1 MTMRTVL
8 RALSVRLDPE
18 QTRGAFVAA
27 SILLRYPD
35 EPLMES
41 LGSLTTLSS
50 QLPQN
55 FGKPYVQ
62 MCSYLSEN
70 SLLESQ
76 TQYVA
81 TFDLKRRCCLY
92 LSYYLNGDTRRR
104 GMALWR
110 FQDAYRSAG
119 QQVVQ
124 GELPDYLPALLEF
137 AATGGEQA
145 AIQLMNEHRAGIL
158 VLLEA
163 LDELAS
169 PYAGIVRAVDSLLP
183 PREDRVIS
191 DAERLVYEGPP
202 SELVGIDDVEIF
214 EPYGTQSSCEGCG
227 TTETSGTSFSN
238 TADLE
243 RP

>member
-119 QQVVQ
+119 QEVVQ

-137 AATGGEQA
+137 AATGGLHPA
-145 AIQLMNEHRAGIL
+145 TQLMNEHRAGIL

-163 LDELAS
+163 LEEIDS

-191 DAERLVYEGPP
+191 DAERLVFEGPP
-202 SELVGIDDVEIF
+202 SELVGIDDVEAF
-214 EPYGTQSSCEGCG
+214 EPYGTQSSCKSCATPDTFGAVSPG
-227 TTETSGTSFSN
+227 P
-238 TADLE
+238 AVME

>member
-1 MTMRTVL
+1 MTMRSVL
-8 RALSVRLDPE
+8 RAFSVQLDPDE
-18 QTRGAFVAA
+18 VRGAFAAA
-27 SILLRYPD
+27 SIMLRYPD
-35 EPLMES
+35 ELLVDS
-41 LGSLTTLSS
+41 LGSLSTLSG
-50 QLPQN
+50 QLPSSIRT
-55 FGKPYVQ
+55 PYIEI
-62 MCSYLSEN
+62 CRYLSETP
-70 SLLESQ
+70 LLESQ
-76 TQYVA
+76 SQYVA

-110 FQDAYRSAG
+110 FQDAYRQAG

-137 AATGGEQA
+137 AATGGDRA
-145 AIQLMNEHRAGIL
+145 AIHLMNEHRAGIL

-163 LDELAS
+163 LEELAS

-183 PREDRVIS
+183 AREDRVIS

-202 SELVGIDDVEIF
+202 AELVGIGDTEIF
-214 EPYGTQSSCEGCG
+214 EPYGVQSSCESCSSTGP
-227 TTETSGTSFSN
+227 SGFTPMT

>member
-119 QQVVQ
+119 QRVVQ

-137 AATGGEQA
+137 AATGGEPA

-202 SELVGIDDVEIF
+202 SELVGIDDAEVF
-214 EPYGTQSSCEGCG
+214 EPYGTQSSCENCG
-227 TTETSGTSFSN
+227 ETETSVATSSAS
-238 TADLE
+238 ADQA
-243 RP
+243 RS